1 MTWIDI
7 LNFLIK
13 YIPIVGF
20 YFMLILN
27 AFLALHINTS
37 CEEAR
42 AKQKQLTCK
51 YSGYEEQNSRRHTK
65 KRKHRRQLIHIKK
78 NKG

>member
-1 MTWIDI
+1 MTWIGI
-7 LNFLIK
+7 LNFFIK

-51 YSGYEEQNSRRHTK
+51 YSGYEEQRSKRHTEK
-65 KRKHRRQLIHIKK
+65 CRHRRQVIRIKK
-78 NKG
+78 NKR